1 MLKEISMNVKYA
13 IEVKEA
19 EIQMALVF
27 LQIITFKKINYQN
40 MYLFLLQD
48 YKKFI
53 QLN

>member
-27 LQIITFKKINYQN
+27 SSDNY
-40 MYLFLLQD
+40 F
-48 YKKFI
+48 
-53 QLN
+53 